1 MSYECKCNQ
10 NKHHDFSSTK
20 SIPSASRTYLLN
32 NRLNKLSSTT
42 TYISSTYSTSSKTSS
57 TTTKTTSSSTLPY
70 SRQSNVVVPFSSINR
85 DNLPNFPITTSTKS
99 NVTDHV
105 TSSNNL
111 TTILVKTTTNNST
124 YPTTK
129 PRYDY
134 DAMSSTEIFENNT
147 IGGIREKNGNTK
159 KNSLKNLNTP
169 PSLIAKSK
177 ASSVESSNE
186 IIVADMENKKPCIDF
201 NPCKHGKCVMN
212 NETSEFECECNIG
225 YMGPFCD
232 LIRHPCDFKPCE
244 NGICEIVGDLYY
256 KCLCKPN
263 YTGVNCHIELKPC
276 DSNTCLNGGKCKM
289 GTSDSSSMNGDAD
302 FVGCECPANFTGTYC
317 ENRKLFYFYFFII
330 ILKIVNVFS

>member
-1 MSYECKCNQ
+1 MSYECKCNE
-10 NKHHDFSSTK
+10 NKHQELSITK
-20 SIPSASRTYLLN
+20 SLPSASRTYLLN

-42 TYISSTYSTSSKTSS
+42 HISSTYSPNTATSS
-57 TTTKTTSSSTLPY
+57 TTKTTKSSTLPY

-85 DNLPNFPITTSTKS
+85 DNLPNFSINTSTKS
-99 NVTDHV
+99 NLT
-105 TSSNNL
+105 NL
-111 TTILVKTTTNNST
+111 TTLSNNSTIILVKTTTNNST
-124 YPTTK
+124 LQSTK
-129 PRYDY
+129 TKYDY
-134 DAMSSTEIFENNT
+134 DVMSSNEISDNNT
-147 IGGIREKNGNTK
+147 IDGIREKNGNNK

-177 ASSVESSNE
+177 SSSPESSNE

-212 NETSEFECECNIG
+212 NETNDFECECNVG

-289 GTSDSSSMNGDAD
+289 GSSDLSMNGDAD
-302 FVGCECPANFTGTYC
+302 FVGCDCPANFTGTYC
-317 ENRKLFYFYFFII
+317 ENGKFFLLIYLHLHII
-330 ILKIVNVFS
+330 KYIV